1 MTSEKN
7 SPSKQGEKVGYKHP
21 PKKNQFGQPNANPR
35 NNGAWKK
42 EETLRYKWEQML
54 KLNRAEL
61 ETIRTNE
68 SASRVEQITANLL
81 LDENI
86 KPQDAMETLMKLANQ
101 IYGAPKIQQSIEIE
115 DLPIP
120 LVDLRNRKK

>member
-1 MTSEKN
+1 M
-7 SPSKQGEKVGYKHP
+7 
-21 PKKNQFGQPNANPR
+21 
-35 NNGAWKK
+35 
-42 EETLRYKWEQML
+42 RYKWEQML

-61 ETIRTNE
+61 EAIRIDE
-68 SASRVEQITANLL
+68 SASRVEQITATLL
-81 LDENI
+81 LDEGI
-86 KPQDAMETLMKLANQ
+86 KAQDAMETLMKLANQ